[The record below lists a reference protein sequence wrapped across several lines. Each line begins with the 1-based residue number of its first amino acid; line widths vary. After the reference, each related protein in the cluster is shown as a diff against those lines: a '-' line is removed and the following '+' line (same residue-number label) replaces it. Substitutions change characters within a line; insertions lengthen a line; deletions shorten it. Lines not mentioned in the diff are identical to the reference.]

1 MLRRKLISELLPDED
16 GPSLKRALS
25 LTQLTALGVGCI
37 IGAGIFVLTGSTAAQ
52 FAGPGIIL
60 SFLLSALGCAC
71 CALCYAEFAALV
83 PVAGSAYTYA
93 YASLGEIFAWIIG
106 WDLILEYSFGAA
118 AVAKGWSANLV
129 IVFQKLGFNP
139 DQRVV
144 SFCAVLLMTAILV
157 AGIRQSAGVNGII
170 VAIKTATVLLFIVVA
185 GAYLLRHPAQAVTN
199 WQPFL
204 PFGWGGVVRGAAV
217 ICFAYL
223 GFDAVSTAAQE
234 ARNPQRDMPR
244 AIIGSLAICTVLY
257 VFTAALLTG
266 LVPYTELN
274 VSAPI
279 AMGIERT
286 GAAWASFA
294 VPLGTVLGLST
305 VTLVMLLGQSRVV
318 YAMSRD
324 GLLPSFLGKIH
335 PSLHTPY
342 LATSILGLFVATLS
356 AAVPVTDLVLLAN
369 IGTLL
374 AFCIVCGGII
384 VLRRRDPQ
392 LTRPFRTPWVPLVPV
407 VGILVAVSMMA
418 SLPAAT
424 WLRLLLWQILG
435 LLVYFTYGRRASTK
449 S

>member
-1 MLRRKLISELLPDED
+1 MLRRKRIDEFLPDES
-16 GPSLKRALS
+16 GPTLKRALS

-52 FAGPGIIL
+52 FAGPAIIL
-60 SFLLSALGCAC
+60 SFLLAGLGCAC
-71 CALCYAEFAALV
+71 CGLCYAEFAALV
-83 PVAGSAYTYA
+83 PTAGSAYTYA

-118 AVAKGWSANLV
+118 AVASGWSANLV
-129 IVFQKLGFNP
+129 LVFQKLGFNP
-139 DQRVV
+139 DPRAV
-144 SFCAVLLMTAILV
+144 SFGSVILITAILIV
-157 AGIRQSAGVNGII
+157 GIRQSAGVNAVI
-170 VAIKTATVLLFIVVA
+170 VAIKTLTVVLFIVVA
-185 GAYLLRHPAQAVTN
+185 GAFLFGHPEQAIKN

-204 PFGWGGVVRGAAV
+204 PFGWSGVVRGAAV

-244 AIIGSLAICTVLY
+244 ALIGSLAICTVLY
-257 VFTAALLTG
+257 ILTAALLTG
-266 LVPYTELN
+266 LVPYAELN
-274 VSAPI
+274 VPAPI

-286 GAAWASFA
+286 GASWASFA

-305 VTLVMLLGQSRVV
+305 VTLVLLLGQTRIV

-324 GLLPSFLGKIH
+324 GLLPAFLGKVH
-335 PSLHTPY
+335 PTLHTPHI
-342 LATSILGLFVATLS
+342 ATALVGIFVATLS
-356 AAVPVTDLVLLAN
+356 ATVPITDLVLLAN

-374 AFCIVCGGII
+374 AFCIVCAGIM
-384 VLRRRDPQ
+384 VLRRTDPE
-392 LTRPFRTPWVPLVPV
+392 LHRPFRTPWVPLIPA
-407 VGILVAVSMMA
+407 VGILVALSMMA

-424 WLRLLLWQILG
+424 WIRLVSWQIIG
-435 LLVYFTYGRRASTK
+435 LVVYFKYGRRQSTR